1 MQTIKKFFKVFFFI
15 FALAFFSLLIGVVGD
30 QWLFPWLTSFPALNR
45 FQFFQ
50 KSNEKTT
57 IINKTE
63 QVIVREDN
71 SLAKAAEKVS
81 PSLVEVVAFLETDGA
96 KTLQINQDRR
106 MKAREGLTVTSDG
119 LIMSVADE
127 ETGTFLLQN
136 KKIKFKVLFASG
148 AEADAS
154 LVDYDFYSNLIFY
167 RIENANNWTVPAWG
181 DSRNLESG
189 DKVAVCSFSEKGRR
203 PLSLTDVIRSR
214 EDGFS
219 LLNSEL
225 SFSEKM
231 EGAIFL
237 LSNGSIDENNVGS
250 PVVNVDGD
258 VVGIASFFQK
268 NNQKIGFVLPLDLI
282 DKTIEKAV
290 KNEPFARPA
299 LGVYYLSIDKEL
311 AIANNLSADS
321 GALVYSFSG
330 QQGLAVLKNSSADKA
345 GIKIGD
351 IITELGGEKITTDRP
366 LSELVSEQKKG
377 EKIKMKLFRDGKESE
392 LELVLE

>member
-1 MQTIKKFFKVFFFI
+1 
-15 FALAFFSLLIGVVGD
+15 
-30 QWLFPWLTSFPALNR
+30 
-45 FQFFQ
+45 
-50 KSNEKTT
+50 
-57 IINKTE
+57 
-63 QVIVREDN
+63 
-71 SLAKAAEKVS
+71 
-81 PSLVEVVAFLETDGA
+81 
-96 KTLQINQDRR
+96 
-106 MKAREGLTVTSDG
+106 
-119 LIMSVADE
+119 
-127 ETGTFLLQN
+127 
-136 KKIKFKVLFASG
+136 
-148 AEADAS
+148 
-154 LVDYDFYSNLIFY
+154 
-167 RIENANNWTVPAWG
+167 
-181 DSRNLESG
+181 
-189 DKVAVCSFSEKGRR
+189 
-203 PLSLTDVIRSR
+203 
-214 EDGFS
+214 
-219 LLNSEL
+219 
-225 SFSEKM
+225 M